1 VEPHIIPSSVG
12 IISKHRNNSSEGNDM
27 KQFLKAILTTTAFA
41 LTLGV
46 ATASLGVTA
55 AHAGSETDKSEIGGM
70 VCHEGHHSAN
80 KCRGWTGEANTW
92 AEVRKK

>member
-1 VEPHIIPSSVG
+1 
-12 IISKHRNNSSEGNDM
+12 M
-27 KQFLKAILTTTAFA
+27 QQFLKAILTTTAFA

-80 KCRGWTGEANTW
+80 KCRGWTGEANFW
-92 AEVRKK
+92 AEGHKK

>member
-1 VEPHIIPSSVG
+1 
-12 IISKHRNNSSEGNDM
+12 M

-55 AHAGSETDKSEIGGM
+55 AHAGYVADKSEVGGM
-70 VCHEGHHSAN
+70 VCHEGHQPAN
-80 KCRGWTGEANTW
+80 QCRGWTHAN
-92 AEVRKK
+92 RS